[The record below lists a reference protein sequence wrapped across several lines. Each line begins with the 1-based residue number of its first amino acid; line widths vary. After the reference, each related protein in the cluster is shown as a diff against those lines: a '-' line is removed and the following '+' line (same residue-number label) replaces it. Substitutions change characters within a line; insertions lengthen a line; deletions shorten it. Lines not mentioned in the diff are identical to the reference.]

1 MLIAALLSIVAM
13 ILAYG
18 FWSNSLHYDHS
29 RVSRLERAWSYWDTG
44 PIE

>member
-1 MLIAALLSIVAM
+1 MLIAALLSIVAV

-18 FWSNSLHYDHS
+18 FRSNRPHYDRS